1 MKISENLAM
10 LFLSAWLIL
19 FGLLSLT
26 GIKIP
31 MSIMYVLGI
40 ITGILL
46 LISKAKLSGNLGRFL
61 LGIWLIV
68 TGLFPFIAL
77 DIPYFQIIMN
87 ILAIC
92 TGVFILLK
100 R

>member
-10 LFLSAWLIL
+10 LFHSAWLIL